1 MITMAERQRPT
12 KEKKEN
18 TFREIEREEV
28 VPENS
33 KISSEPEV
41 KEMVDVRTEIA
52 SERQEVTSE
61 ESSRVSVQARE
72 PIRRSATPERVN
84 ERQSVRASTTTSTT
98 TPQKRKVRRDVS
110 TQQIDVEADLFAS
123 IATIDNLSRSF
134 ERGMVN
140 GPLYKRQLQGLIKDA
155 FKARMKLNQMDF
167 ELDEFIEVNNLA
179 TKYPNG
185 LQKLELFE
193 GTSGVEGEDIQ
204 VMPYES
210 LRQLPAQSADYVA
223 SSIELIDLL
232 RLRSIARVDM
242 IVPLLEDMI
251 HILPSF
257 PSGDESDWVV
267 GDIEKWKH
275 SLENLNPDE
284 VLDEETATRFE
295 FQAVRWLNDFRRRLK
310 SIR

>member
-1 MITMAERQRPT
+1 M
-12 KEKKEN
+12 
-18 TFREIEREEV
+18 
-28 VPENS
+28 
-33 KISSEPEV
+33 
-41 KEMVDVRTEIA
+41 RT
-52 SERQEVTSE
+52 RD
-61 ESSRVSVQARE
+61 
-72 PIRRSATPERVN
+72 PIRRSATPERTR
-84 ERQSVRASTTTSTT
+84 ERQDVQSPS
-98 TPQKRKVRRDVS
+98 QKRRVRRDVS
-110 TQQIDVEADLFAS
+110 SKQIDVEADLFAS
-123 IATIDNLSRSF
+123 VATIDNLSRSF

-155 FKARMKLNQMDF
+155 FRARMKLNQMDF
-167 ELDEFIEVNNLA
+167 ELSEFIEVNELA
-179 TKYPNG
+179 TRYPNG

-193 GTSGVEGEDIQ
+193 GISDIEGEELQ

-223 SSIELIDLL
+223 SSIELIDLM

-257 PSGDESDWVV
+257 PSGEETDWVID
-267 GDIEKWKH
+267 DITKWKH
-275 SLENLNPDE
+275 SLENLSPDE
-284 VLDEETATRFE
+284 LLDEETATRFE